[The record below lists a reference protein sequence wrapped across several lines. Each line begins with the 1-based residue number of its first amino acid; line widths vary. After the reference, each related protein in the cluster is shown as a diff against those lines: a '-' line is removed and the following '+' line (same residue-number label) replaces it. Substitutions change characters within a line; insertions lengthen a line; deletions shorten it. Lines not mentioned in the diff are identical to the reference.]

1 MFQSI
6 YHIDKFFKYG
16 TFDLQKLKFVGDNEE
31 TLFETQTKFDL
42 ANVNIDYQIEKQK
55 FSLDSVQDLKDKGY
69 SGDIDFGFMYRGSF
83 ENFITGIQIK
93 SDEVKLSGF
102 PVKNVDIDL
111 QANEKT
117 LNIGQFYLEYEENPL
132 LVNGYVQFAPV
143 KYNVSML
150 AKDFNLNFLGVNK
163 DVEQASGIANI
174 DAIFSN
180 ESTTGHILLDNFN
193 YKTKDHQTLVDS
205 INANIDLRNN
215 KLVVNRLDGG
225 YNGGTFKVSG
235 DLDVPKIP
243 ADFMKTKRLEL
254 GKFELNAALD
264 KVGLHYGKGIDFALT
279 GNLIFT
285 ENRLFGDLVVSD
297 AEVRE
302 IPNFNSKSETE
313 NLSEEA
319 KAKKAQD
326 KTVVEGIVEALENN
340 ADIIITGR
348 CADPALFLAPLIYEF
363 NWNKDD
369 ADLIAKGIMIGHLLE
384 CGAQVSGGYYSV
396 PTKDDVKDLWNVG
409 FPIAEVSEKQHDKI
423 EGRHYLVLLI
433 VIACFVLLVYGS
445 QNWKWKL
452 QENAAMFLW
461 MGVLSGFAYGFGPS
475 KIAEEFTKGAK
486 KLVYGALMIG
496 MANGISLI
504 LADGKILDTTVQYL
518 GGLLVVLPSHAQAAG
533 MFLMQLLINGLITSG
548 SGQAAATMPIML
560 PVADIIGMTKQTAVL
575 AFNFGDGLSNYILPT
590 SSALMGFIAMVG
602 ISYSNWMKFMWR
614 LFLIWTVVGAVLVIV
629 ANSINYGPF

>member
-1 MFQSI
+1 MKKKFVFPNTYVIIIIMMIVAVLLTWIIPSGEFERVKDEVSKQSIIIPGTFKYIENNPISFLQIPVYIMKGLAKASDIVFLVIIVGGAFNIIIETGMFQSFAGRLTKVFSNKEVLI
-6 YHIDKFFKYG
+6 IPAFSTIFALACTTMGVNTFIGFAPIAVIIARSIGYDAIVGVSMVALGGAIGFSTG
-16 TFDLQKLKFVGDNEE
+16 TFNPF
-31 TLFETQTKFDL
+31 T
-42 ANVNIDYQIEKQK
+42 
-55 FSLDSVQDLKDKGY
+55 
-69 SGDIDFGFMYRGSF
+69 
-83 ENFITGIQIK
+83 TGVAQ
-93 SDEVKLSGF
+93 S
-102 PVKNVDIDL
+102 
-111 QANEKT
+111 
-117 LNIGQFYLEYEENPL
+117 
-132 LVNGYVQFAPV
+132 
-143 KYNVSML
+143 
-150 AKDFNLNFLGVNK
+150 
-163 DVEQASGIANI
+163 IAGLP
-174 DAIFSN
+174 IFS
-180 ESTTGHILLDNFN
+180 GVGYRFIC
-193 YKTKDHQTLVDS
+193 LVAFL
-205 INANIDLRNN
+205 IVTNI
-215 KLVVNRLDGG
+215 
-225 YNGGTFKVSG
+225 Y
-235 DLDVPKIP
+235 IIW
-243 ADFMKTKRLEL
+243 
-254 GKFELNAALD
+254 
-264 KVGLHYGKGIDFALT
+264 Y
-279 GNLIFT
+279 
-285 ENRLFGDLVVSD
+285 
-297 AEVRE
+297 
-302 IPNFNSKSETE
+302 
-313 NLSEEA
+313 
-319 KAKKAQD
+319 AKKVKANPEAS
-326 KTVVEGIVEALENN
+326 VVYEMEQEN
-340 ADIIITGR
+340 
-348 CADPALFLAPLIYEF
+348 
-363 NWNKDD
+363 K
-369 ADLIAKGIMIGHLLE
+369 K
-384 CGAQVSGGYYSV
+384 V
-396 PTKDDVKDLWNVG
+396 
-409 FPIAEVSEKQHDKI
+409 EVSEKQHDKI

>member
-1 MFQSI
+1 MKKKFVFPNTYVIIILMMIVAVLLTWIIPSGEFERVKDEVSKQSIIIPGTFKYIENNPISLLKIPVYIMKGLAKASDIVFLVIIVGGAFNIIIETGMFQSFAGRLTKVFSNKEVLI
-6 YHIDKFFKYG
+6 IPAFSTIFALACTTMGVNTFIGFAPIAVIIARSIGYDAIVGVSMVALGGAIGFSTG
-16 TFDLQKLKFVGDNEE
+16 TFNPF
-31 TLFETQTKFDL
+31 T
-42 ANVNIDYQIEKQK
+42 
-55 FSLDSVQDLKDKGY
+55 
-69 SGDIDFGFMYRGSF
+69 
-83 ENFITGIQIK
+83 TGVAQ
-93 SDEVKLSGF
+93 S
-102 PVKNVDIDL
+102 
-111 QANEKT
+111 
-117 LNIGQFYLEYEENPL
+117 
-132 LVNGYVQFAPV
+132 
-143 KYNVSML
+143 
-150 AKDFNLNFLGVNK
+150 
-163 DVEQASGIANI
+163 IAGLP
-174 DAIFSN
+174 IFS
-180 ESTTGHILLDNFN
+180 GVGYRF
-193 YKTKDHQTLVDS
+193 VC
-205 INANIDLRNN
+205 
-215 KLVVNRLDGG
+215 LVV
-225 YNGGTFKVSG
+225 F
-235 DLDVPKIP
+235 
-243 ADFMKTKRLEL
+243 
-254 GKFELNAALD
+254 
-264 KVGLHYGKGIDFALT
+264 
-279 GNLIFT
+279 LIVT
-285 ENRLFGDLVVSD
+285 N
-297 AEVRE
+297 
-302 IPNFNSKSETE
+302 IYIIWY
-313 NLSEEA
+313 
-319 KAKKAQD
+319 AKKVKANPEAS
-326 KTVVEGIVEALENN
+326 VVYEMEQEN
-340 ADIIITGR
+340 
-348 CADPALFLAPLIYEF
+348 
-363 NWNKDD
+363 K
-369 ADLIAKGIMIGHLLE
+369 K
-384 CGAQVSGGYYSV
+384 V
-396 PTKDDVKDLWNVG
+396 
-409 FPIAEVSEKQHDKI
+409 EVSEKQHDKI

>member
-1 MFQSI
+1 MKKKFVFPNTYVIIILMMIVAVLLTWIIPSGEFERVKDEVSKQSIIIPGTFKYIENNPISFLQIPIYIMKGLAKASDIVFLVIIVGGAFNIIIETGMFQSFAGRLTKVFSNKEVLI
-6 YHIDKFFKYG
+6 IPAFSTIFALACTTMGVNTFIGFAPIAVIIARSIGYDAIVGVSMVALGGAIGFSTG
-16 TFDLQKLKFVGDNEE
+16 TFNPF
-31 TLFETQTKFDL
+31 T
-42 ANVNIDYQIEKQK
+42 
-55 FSLDSVQDLKDKGY
+55 
-69 SGDIDFGFMYRGSF
+69 
-83 ENFITGIQIK
+83 TGVAQ
-93 SDEVKLSGF
+93 S
-102 PVKNVDIDL
+102 
-111 QANEKT
+111 
-117 LNIGQFYLEYEENPL
+117 
-132 LVNGYVQFAPV
+132 
-143 KYNVSML
+143 
-150 AKDFNLNFLGVNK
+150 
-163 DVEQASGIANI
+163 IAGLP
-174 DAIFSN
+174 IFS
-180 ESTTGHILLDNFN
+180 GVGYRFIC
-193 YKTKDHQTLVDS
+193 LVAFL
-205 INANIDLRNN
+205 IVTNI
-215 KLVVNRLDGG
+215 
-225 YNGGTFKVSG
+225 Y
-235 DLDVPKIP
+235 IIW
-243 ADFMKTKRLEL
+243 
-254 GKFELNAALD
+254 
-264 KVGLHYGKGIDFALT
+264 Y
-279 GNLIFT
+279 
-285 ENRLFGDLVVSD
+285 
-297 AEVRE
+297 
-302 IPNFNSKSETE
+302 
-313 NLSEEA
+313 
-319 KAKKAQD
+319 AKKVKANPEAS
-326 KTVVEGIVEALENN
+326 VVYEMEQEN
-340 ADIIITGR
+340 
-348 CADPALFLAPLIYEF
+348 
-363 NWNKDD
+363 K
-369 ADLIAKGIMIGHLLE
+369 K
-384 CGAQVSGGYYSV
+384 V
-396 PTKDDVKDLWNVG
+396 
-409 FPIAEVSEKQHDKI
+409 EVSEKQHDKI

>member
-1 MFQSI
+1 MKKKFVFPNTYVIIILMMIVAVLLTWIIPSGEFERVKDEVSKQSIIIPGTFKYIENNPISFLQIPVYIMKGLAKASDIVFLVIIVGGAFNIIIETGMFQSFAGRLTKVFSNKEVLI
-6 YHIDKFFKYG
+6 IPAFSTIFALACTTMGVNTFIGFAPIAVIIARSIGYDAIVGVSMVALGGAIGFSTG
-16 TFDLQKLKFVGDNEE
+16 TFNPF
-31 TLFETQTKFDL
+31 T
-42 ANVNIDYQIEKQK
+42 
-55 FSLDSVQDLKDKGY
+55 
-69 SGDIDFGFMYRGSF
+69 
-83 ENFITGIQIK
+83 TGVAQ
-93 SDEVKLSGF
+93 S
-102 PVKNVDIDL
+102 
-111 QANEKT
+111 
-117 LNIGQFYLEYEENPL
+117 
-132 LVNGYVQFAPV
+132 
-143 KYNVSML
+143 
-150 AKDFNLNFLGVNK
+150 
-163 DVEQASGIANI
+163 IAGLP
-174 DAIFSN
+174 IFS
-180 ESTTGHILLDNFN
+180 GVGYRFIC
-193 YKTKDHQTLVDS
+193 
-205 INANIDLRNN
+205 
-215 KLVVNRLDGG
+215 LVV
-225 YNGGTFKVSG
+225 F
-235 DLDVPKIP
+235 
-243 ADFMKTKRLEL
+243 
-254 GKFELNAALD
+254 
-264 KVGLHYGKGIDFALT
+264 
-279 GNLIFT
+279 LIVT
-285 ENRLFGDLVVSD
+285 N
-297 AEVRE
+297 
-302 IPNFNSKSETE
+302 IYIIWY
-313 NLSEEA
+313 
-319 KAKKAQD
+319 AKKVKANPEAS
-326 KTVVEGIVEALENN
+326 VVYEMEQENKKVE
-340 ADIIITGR
+340 
-348 CADPALFLAPLIYEF
+348 
-363 NWNKDD
+363 
-369 ADLIAKGIMIGHLLE
+369 
-384 CGAQVSGGYYSV
+384 V
-396 PTKDDVKDLWNVG
+396 P
-409 FPIAEVSEKQHDKI
+409 EKQHDKI